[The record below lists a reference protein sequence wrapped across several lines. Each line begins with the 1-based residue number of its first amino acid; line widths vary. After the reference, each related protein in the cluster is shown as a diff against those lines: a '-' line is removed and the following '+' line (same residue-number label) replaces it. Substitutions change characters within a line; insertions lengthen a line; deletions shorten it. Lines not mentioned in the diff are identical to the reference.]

1 MKRDVGSH
9 LKLNL
14 DSISNMR
21 PKSKTIHLNSSAPL
35 TPIPTCT
42 GMTPP
47 WYCLHLAQ
55 EWTLGPLDYQAINKG
70 KGQKSP
76 RCVRTHFTAASGVF
90 HWYEKS
96 PLMALALSHL
106 KVQTSLKADLLVK
119 KVRTQAHDFM
129 EKRPLPQLPP
139 LSPYKARAIRQKLVL
154 KKNYQHWKDPTALI
168 SPITPLPPFHEIHP
182 RNLPFGKITRDNWLL
197 YRQLH
202 SKWPATNSTLHAVCY
217 EVRVDAW
224 SCSCPAFAF
233 SAFPAA
239 ASERTDD
246 ESDDITQQQ
255 TYRSNT
261 ETWIFGGLTL
271 GSDMPICKHLLAGV
285 LVERCSIFATFVE
298 EREVSVEE
306 LAAWAAG
313 WGESV
318 INAREAHIKENTE
331 AFV

>member
-1 MKRDVGSH
+1 MKRNAGSH

-21 PKSKTIHLNSSAPL
+21 PKSKTIELNSSAPL

-70 KGQKSP
+70 KGQRSP
-76 RCVRTHFTAASGVF
+76 KCVRTHFTAASGVF

-96 PLMALALSHL
+96 PLMALAPSYL
-106 KVQTSLKADLLVK
+106 KVQTTLKTDLLAK
-119 KVRTQAHDFM
+119 KVRTQAHEFM
-129 EKRPLPQLPP
+129 EKHPLPP
-139 LSPYKARAIRQKLVL
+139 LSSYKARVIRQKLVL
-154 KKNYQHWKDPTALI
+154 KKKYQHWRDPTALI
-168 SPITPLPPFHEIHP
+168 SPTTPIPPCREIHP
-182 RNLPFGKITRDNWLL
+182 RNLPFGKITKDNWLL

-202 SKWPATNSTLHAVCY
+202 SKWPSTNSTLHGHHTTSY

-224 SCSCPAFAF
+224 SCSCPAFTF

-246 ESDDITQQQ
+246 GSDDITQQQ
-255 TYRSNT
+255 IHRSNMG
-261 ETWIFGGLTL
+261 TWTFGGLTL

-285 LVERCSIFATFVE
+285 LVEHCSIFASFVE
-298 EREVSVEE
+298 EREASVEE

-313 WGESV
+313 WGD
-318 INAREAHIKENTE
+318 
-331 AFV
+331 